1 MQEHLVIFNLKQLK
15 KQAIVFICI
24 NCVIVISAYLLSIW
38 LQNPIQ
44 IPFTENTGQSILI
57 FLFIVPILIYKG
69 GLRKKLQTIQT
80 IENTEEK
87 FQAYEILARKR
98 LFWNSLIITFVAILY
113 LSSYNKYMLY
123 LLIIQCI
130 ISCLQFPKKKLIQ
143 QELNNPELLFL

>member
-123 LLIIQCI
+123 LLIIKCI